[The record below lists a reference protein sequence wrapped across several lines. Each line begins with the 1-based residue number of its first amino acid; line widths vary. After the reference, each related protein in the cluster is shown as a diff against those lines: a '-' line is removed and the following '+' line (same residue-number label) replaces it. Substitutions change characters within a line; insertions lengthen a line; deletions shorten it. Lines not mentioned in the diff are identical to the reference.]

1 MLKVVDVPPDRAR
14 VDAIV
19 IGMKRRTVA
28 SIAFTIAAT
37 VFSVV
42 GVTGP
47 ARAAVTEFCST
58 PFAKA
63 GYACF
68 LSTGDKFKVSDNYAD
83 GLRSVVLW
91 VTDYGRSGEC
101 HNANGAESGW
111 VWCNYNFKED
121 RIVRFLVVAR
131 DGANGADQYPT
142 WQVIAYTS
150 GR

>member
-1 MLKVVDVPPDRAR
+1 M
-14 VDAIV
+14 
-19 IGMKRRTVA
+19 RRRITA
-28 SIAFTIAAT
+28 SIASTIAAT
-37 VFSVV
+37 TLAVV

-47 ARAAVTEFCST
+47 AQAAVTEFCST

-68 LSTGDKFKVSDNYAD
+68 YSTGDKFSVYDNYED
-83 GLRSVVLW
+83 GLRSVVMW

-101 HNANGAESGW
+101 HNANGAASGR

-121 RIVRFLVVAR
+121 HIVRFIVVAR
-131 DGANGADQYPT
+131 NGANGKDQYPT